1 MIDLAVKKCEA
12 IRPDNAV
19 EVQQVEQEFGKE
31 QILAS
36 ARYANRRDLVDALLE
51 NGKKYT
57 TKDIDK
63 KIEEFMK
70 GTVK

>member
-1 MIDLAVKKCEA
+1 MANSEKA
-12 IRPDNAV
+12 
-19 EVQQVEQEFGKE
+19 EQEFGKE
-31 QILAS
+31 QILTS

-51 NGKKYT
+51 DGKKCT
-57 TKDIDK
+57 VKDIDK